1 MDELQK
7 ISAEIIEIFNT
18 KIEELSKE
26 DAETINLCN
35 NSMNFYMKLGNE
47 LFTSPSTS
55 KSLRQKALW
64 EAKYTLQLL
73 NNIVNNDK

>member
-18 KIEELSKE
+18 KVGKLTTD

-35 NSMNFYMKLGNE
+35 SSMNFYMELGE
-47 LFTSPSTS
+47 
-55 KSLRQKALW
+55 RQKALW

-73 NNIVNNDK
+73 NDIINDDK

>member
-18 KIEELSKE
+18 KIIELSKE

-35 NSMNFYMKLGNE
+35 KSMNFYMQLGE
-47 LFTSPSTS
+47 
-55 KSLRQKALW
+55 REKALW
-64 EAKYTLQLL
+64 EAKYTLEIL
-73 NNIVNNDK
+73 NNIVNNGK

>member
-7 ISAEIIEIFNT
+7 ISAEIIEIYNKKVGKLT
-18 KIEELSKE
+18 TD

-35 NSMNFYMKLGNE
+35 SSMNFYMELGE
-47 LFTSPSTS
+47 
-55 KSLRQKALW
+55 RQKALW

-73 NNIVNNDK
+73 NDIINDDK

>member
-18 KIEELSKE
+18 KIVELSKE

-35 NSMNFYMKLGNE
+35 KSINFYMQLGE
-47 LFTSPSTS
+47 
-55 KSLRQKALW
+55 REKALW
-64 EAKYTLQLL
+64 EAKYTLEIL
-73 NNIVNNDK
+73 NNIVNNGK

>member
-18 KIEELSKE
+18 KVNKLTKE
-26 DAETINLCN
+26 QAETINLCN
-35 NSMNFYMKLGNE
+35 NSMNFYMELGE
-47 LFTSPSTS
+47 
-55 KSLRQKALW
+55 REKALW

-73 NNIVNNDK
+73 NDIVNNGK

>member
-18 KIEELSKE
+18 KIEKLSTQ

-35 NSMNFYMKLGNE
+35 NSMNFYMELGE
-47 LFTSPSTS
+47 
-55 KSLRQKALW
+55 REKALW
-64 EAKYTLQLL
+64 EAKYTLKLL
-73 NNIVNNDK
+73 NDIVNNGK

>member
-1 MDELQK
+1 MNELQK

-18 KIEELSKE
+18 KVGKLSTD

-35 NSMNFYMKLGNE
+35 SSMNFYMELGE
-47 LFTSPSTS
+47 
-55 KSLRQKALW
+55 RQKALW

-73 NNIVNNDK
+73 NDIINDDK

>member
-18 KIEELSKE
+18 KIGELSTE
-26 DAETINLCN
+26 QAETINLCN
-35 NSMNFYMKLGNE
+35 SSMNFYMELGE
-47 LFTSPSTS
+47 
-55 KSLRQKALW
+55 REKALW

-73 NNIVNNDK
+73 NNIVNNGK

>member
-18 KIEELSKE
+18 KVGKLTTD

-35 NSMNFYMKLGNE
+35 SSMNFYMELGE
-47 LFTSPSTS
+47 
-55 KSLRQKALW
+55 RQKALW

-73 NNIVNNDK
+73 NNIINDDK

>member
-7 ISAEIIEIFNT
+7 ISAEIIEIFNS
-18 KIEELSKE
+18 KIGKLSTD

-35 NSMNFYMKLGNE
+35 SSMNFYMELGE
-47 LFTSPSTS
+47 
-55 KSLRQKALW
+55 REKALW

-73 NNIVNNDK
+73 NNIVNNGK

>member
-18 KIEELSKE
+18 KVGKLSTD

-35 NSMNFYMKLGNE
+35 SSMNFYMELGE
-47 LFTSPSTS
+47 
-55 KSLRQKALW
+55 RQKALW

-73 NNIVNNDK
+73 NDIINNDK

>member
-35 NSMNFYMKLGNE
+35 KSMNFYMELGE
-47 LFTSPSTS
+47 T
-55 KSLRQKALW
+55 QKALW
-64 EAKYTLQLL
+64 EARYTLQLL
-73 NNIVNNDK
+73 NDITNNDK

>member
-18 KIEELSKE
+18 KVNKLTKE
-26 DAETINLCN
+26 QAETINLCN
-35 NSMNFYMKLGNE
+35 NSMNFYMELGE
-47 LFTSPSTS
+47 
-55 KSLRQKALW
+55 REKALW

-73 NNIVNNDK
+73 NDIINNGK

>member
-18 KIEELSKE
+18 KIGKLSTKQ
-26 DAETINLCN
+26 AETINLCN
-35 NSMNFYMKLGNE
+35 NSMNFYMELGE
-47 LFTSPSTS
+47 R
-55 KSLRQKALW
+55 KKALW

-73 NNIVNNDK
+73 NNIVNNGK

>member
-18 KIEELSKE
+18 KIGKLSTE
-26 DAETINLCN
+26 QAETINLCN
-35 NSMNFYMKLGNE
+35 NSMNFYMELGE
-47 LFTSPSTS
+47 R
-55 KSLRQKALW
+55 KKALW

-73 NNIVNNDK
+73 NNIVNNGK

>member
-7 ISAEIIEIFNT
+7 ISAEIIEIFNS
-18 KIEELSKE
+18 KIGKLSTD

-35 NSMNFYMKLGNE
+35 NSMNFYMELGE
-47 LFTSPSTS
+47 
-55 KSLRQKALW
+55 REKALW

-73 NNIVNNDK
+73 NNIINNGK

>member
-7 ISAEIIEIFNT
+7 ISAEIIEIFNN
-18 KIEELSKE
+18 KIEKLSTD

-35 NSMNFYMKLGNE
+35 NSMNFYMKLGE
-47 LFTSPSTS
+47 
-55 KSLRQKALW
+55 REKALW

-73 NNIVNNDK
+73 NNIVNNGK

>member
-18 KIEELSKE
+18 KVNKLTNEQ
-26 DAETINLCN
+26 AETINLCN
-35 NSMNFYMKLGNE
+35 NSMNFYMELGE
-47 LFTSPSTS
+47 
-55 KSLRQKALW
+55 REKALW
-64 EAKYTLQLL
+64 EAKYTLQIL

>member
-18 KIEELSKE
+18 KIGELSTE
-26 DAETINLCN
+26 QAETINLCN
-35 NSMNFYMKLGNE
+35 NSMNFYMELGE
-47 LFTSPSTS
+47 R
-55 KSLRQKALW
+55 KKALW

-73 NNIVNNDK
+73 NNIVNNGK

>member
-18 KIEELSKE
+18 KIGKLTTD

-35 NSMNFYMKLGNE
+35 SSMNFYMELGE
-47 LFTSPSTS
+47 
-55 KSLRQKALW
+55 RQKALW

-73 NNIVNNDK
+73 NDIVNDDK

>member
-18 KIEELSKE
+18 KIVELSKE

-35 NSMNFYMKLGNE
+35 KSMNFYMELGE
-47 LFTSPSTS
+47 
-55 KSLRQKALW
+55 RDKALW
-64 EAKYTLQLL
+64 ESKYTLKLL
-73 NNIVNNDK
+73 NDIVNNDK

>member
-7 ISAEIIEIFNT
+7 ISAEIIEIFNS
-18 KIEELSKE
+18 KIEKLSTD

-35 NSMNFYMKLGNE
+35 NSMNFYMKLGE
-47 LFTSPSTS
+47 
-55 KSLRQKALW
+55 REKALW

-73 NNIVNNDK
+73 NDIINNGK